1 MSFCV
6 TVLKADRTSNIG
18 TAIIFGLATQT
29 TLLPEDS
36 RAFLRH
42 AFNQFYHDFANVDMK
57 GTAFHWPCTF
67 RDALLSYRDAVYRYG
82 KRTQILFNTRY
93 YSTLEGVVPLSART
107 RFPSLIDIGT
117 EGDFSLTAAFQKAI
131 DTAVAEADTYLQS
144 LHAPRPGHYHR
155 RN

>member
-1 MSFCV
+1 MVQVCV
-6 TVLKADRTSNIG
+6 
-18 TAIIFGLATQT
+18 FLAYK
-29 TLLPEDS
+29 DGISS
-36 RAFLRH
+36 RNLRSSIL
-42 AFNQFYHDFANVDMK
+42 Y
-57 GTAFHWPCTF
+57 
-67 RDALLSYRDAVYRYG
+67 ALLSYRDAVYRYG
-82 KRTQILFNTRY
+82 KRIQILFNTRY

-144 LHAPRPGHYHR
+144 LHAPQPGHYHR